1 LIVVYLG
8 LLIKRSKNK
17 LKTLTKEIEMNIKEA
32 TKKMKRGIKMCTKGE
47 EYTERYM
54 IFLGGEYIDN
64 NDVSIPLTP
73 ECCEMEWTEWL
84 GDKPEYYWE
93 IEKREH
99 TDDLSD
105 YYIATLHGR
114 HFSKPYNPICTIR
127 TDTRNTLI
135 PELLKREIPHKWV
148 VKLASE
154 LLPLIDEMDVKFR
167 TSVARETAKREARL
181 ALVKDLE
188 IESGLRNYDVIE
200 RGHGGICT

>member
-1 LIVVYLG
+1 
-8 LLIKRSKNK
+8 
-17 LKTLTKEIEMNIKEA
+17 MNIKEA
-32 TKKMKRGIKMCTKGE
+32 TKKMKQGIRMCTEGE

-54 IFLGGEYIDN
+54 IFQGGEYIDN
-64 NDVSIPLTP
+64 NGVFIPLTP

-114 HFSKPYNPICTIR
+114 NFSMFWNPICTIR

-167 TSVARETAKREARL
+167 TSVAIETAKREAHL

-188 IESGLRNYDVIE
+188 IESGLRNYAVIE
-200 RGHGGICT
+200 HERGEILQ